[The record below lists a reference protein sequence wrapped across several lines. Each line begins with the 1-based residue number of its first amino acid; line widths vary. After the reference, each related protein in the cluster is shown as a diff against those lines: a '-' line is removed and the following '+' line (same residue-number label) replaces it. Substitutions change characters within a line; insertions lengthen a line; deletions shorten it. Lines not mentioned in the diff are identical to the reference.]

1 MARQVGWIGMRL
13 LIVFLL
19 ALTSAFCQTRNV
31 WKSAEI
37 EARVAKTRGT
47 AALDA
52 GAGYSIQLN
61 ALKKVARSA
70 GESADQILWIR
81 RGAGRLLVGSPA
93 RRSDVAVG
101 DLVRIAR
108 GTMYA
113 IEPVDGP
120 LEFVA
125 VRIAALAA
133 GRAEPAGIRPARG
146 EMGDVVK
153 KSDIDATIARTQ
165 ANAPLHSQDN
175 FTVNYVL
182 FKGRVGPW
190 EAHAGCADIYLL
202 RTGTGV
208 IQLGGWIE
216 NAKEESPGEPR
227 GTAMKGSVE
236 TAVGPGDL
244 VVIPRNM
251 AHHMN
256 PQGLP
261 LVYVLIKVWSE

>member
-1 MARQVGWIGMRL
+1 MRL
-13 LIVFLL
+13 MIAFLL
-19 ALTSAFCQTRNV
+19 TVASAFCQTRGV
-31 WKSAEI
+31 WKSSEI

-47 AALDA
+47 ENLDA
-52 GAGYSIQLN
+52 GAGYSIHLK
-61 ALKKVARSA
+61 ALEKMARSA
-70 GESADQILWIR
+70 GESVDQILWIR

-101 DLVRIAR
+101 DLVRVAR
-108 GTMYA
+108 DTEYA
-113 IEPVDGP
+113 IEPVDGR

-133 GRAEPAGIRPARG
+133 GRAAPAGIRPARG

-153 KSDIDATIARTQ
+153 KAGIDATIARTQ
-165 ANAPLHSQDN
+165 ANAPLHSQNN

-190 EAHAGCADIYLL
+190 EAHAGCADIYLVQ
-202 RTGTGV
+202 TGTGA
-208 IQLGGWIE
+208 IQLGGSIE
-216 NAKEESPGEPR
+216 SASEESPGEPR
-227 GTAMKGSVE
+227 GTALRGSAE
-236 TAVGPGDL
+236 SAVGAGDL

-256 PQGLP
+256 PKSLP
-261 LVYVLIKVWSE
+261 LAYVLIKVWSE